1 MSVLVFLEFNNNELK
16 ETSKQA
22 LTYANDIN
30 ENVYAISELKI
41 SNDVVESLGKFGVSI
56 FLINTV
62 DFKENNILKCI
73 IPTIEEFKINCIIFP
88 KTNSFSYLSSIL
100 STKLNFP
107 LINNVNS
114 VARFENKI
122 CLKSTIFSGKA
133 EADIE
138 IDSNSCILVLNKNII
153 NSTFYKKSVIIK
165 NLINKSDNSLSN
177 NVVSLKKEKLEGDI
191 LLNDA
196 DIVVSAGRG
205 LKGPENW
212 KMIEKLAKILNAGTA
227 CSKPVS
233 DAGWRPHHE
242 HVGQTGL
249 KISPNIYIAVGI
261 SGAIQHLAG
270 VNSSKIIVVI
280 NNDPEAPFFKH
291 ADYGIIGD
299 AFDVIPKFIDALK

>member
-22 LTYANDIN
+22 LTYANFIN
-30 ENVYAISELKI
+30 ENVYAISESKI

-73 IPTIEEFKINCIIFP
+73 IPTIEELKINCIIFP

-165 NLINKSDNSLSN
+165 NLINKNDNSLSN

>member
-22 LTYANDIN
+22 LTYANAIN
-30 ENVYAISELKI
+30 ENVYAISESKI
-41 SNDVVESLGKFGVSI
+41 SNDVVESSGKFGVSI

-73 IPTIEEFKINCIIFP
+73 IPTIEELKINCIIFP
-88 KTNSFSYLSSIL
+88 KTNSFSYVSSIL
-100 STKLNFP
+100 STELNFP

-114 VARFENKI
+114 LARFENKI

-165 NLINKSDNSLSN
+165 NLINKNDNSLSN
-177 NVVSLKKEKLEGDI
+177 NVVSLKKEKIEGDI

-212 KMIEKLAKILNAGTA
+212 KMIEKLAKILNAATA

-280 NNDPEAPFFKH
+280 NNDSEAPFFKH

>member
-22 LTYANDIN
+22 LTYANVIN
-30 ENVYAISELKI
+30 ENVYAISESKI

-73 IPTIEEFKINCIIFP
+73 IPTIEELKINCIIFP

-153 NSTFYKKSVIIK
+153 NSASYKKSVIIK
-165 NLINKSDNSLSN
+165 NLINKNDNSLSN
-177 NVVSLKKEKLEGDI
+177 NVVSLKKEKIEGDI
-191 LLNDA
+191 PLNDA

-299 AFDVIPKFIDALK
+299 AFDVIPKFINALK

>member
-22 LTYANDIN
+22 LTYANFIN
-30 ENVYAISELKI
+30 ENVYAISESKI

-73 IPTIEEFKINCIIFP
+73 IPTIEELKINCIIFP

-100 STKLNFP
+100 STKLSFP

-138 IDSNSCILVLNKNII
+138 IDSNSCILLLNKNII

-165 NLINKSDNSLSN
+165 NLINKNDNSLSN

-291 ADYGIIGD
+291 ADYGVIGD
-299 AFDVIPKFIDALK
+299 AFDVIPKFINALK

>member
-22 LTYANDIN
+22 LTYANGIN
-30 ENVYAISELKI
+30 KNVYAISESKI

-56 FLINTV
+56 YLINAV

-153 NSTFYKKSVIIK
+153 NSASYKKSVIIK
-165 NLINKSDNSLSN
+165 NLINKNDNSLSN

>member
-1 MSVLVFLEFNNNELK
+1 MNLLDKTEIQINTKTDSKGKKNLSVSNEEKLN
-16 ETSKQA
+16 S
-22 LTYANDIN
+22 
-30 ENVYAISELKI
+30 
-41 SNDVVESLGKFGVSI
+41 VSI
-56 FLINTV
+56 NT

-153 NSTFYKKSVIIK
+153 NSASYKKSVIIK
-165 NLINKSDNSLSN
+165 NLINKNDNSLSN

-280 NNDPEAPFFKH
+280 NNDSEAPFFKH

>member
-16 ETSKQA
+16 ETSRQA
-22 LTYANDIN
+22 LTYANGIN
-30 ENVYAISELKI
+30 KNVYAISESKI

-56 FLINTV
+56 YLINAV

-153 NSTFYKKSVIIK
+153 NSASYKKSVIIK
-165 NLINKSDNSLSN
+165 NLINKNDNSLSN

>member
-22 LTYANDIN
+22 LTYANVIN
-30 ENVYAISELKI
+30 ENVYAISESKI
-41 SNDVVESLGKFGVSI
+41 SNDVVESLGKFGVST

-73 IPTIEEFKINCIIFP
+73 IPTIEELKINCIIFP

-165 NLINKSDNSLSN
+165 NLINKNDNSLSN

-212 KMIEKLAKILNAGTA
+212 NMIEKLAKILNAGTA

-299 AFDVIPKFIDALK
+299 AFDVIPKFINALK

>member
-22 LTYANDIN
+22 LTYANGIN
-30 ENVYAISELKI
+30 ENVYAISESKI
-41 SNDVVESLGKFGVSI
+41 SNDVVESSGKFGVSI

-73 IPTIEEFKINCIIFP
+73 IPTIEELKINCIIFP
-88 KTNSFSYLSSIL
+88 KTNSFSYVSSIL

-165 NLINKSDNSLSN
+165 NLINKNDNSLSN
-177 NVVSLKKEKLEGDI
+177 NVVSLKKEKIEGDI

-212 KMIEKLAKILNAGTA
+212 KMIEKLAKILNAATA

-280 NNDPEAPFFKH
+280 NNDSEAPFFKH

>member
-22 LTYANDIN
+22 LTYANGIN
-30 ENVYAISELKI
+30 KNVYAISESKI
-41 SNDVVESLGKFGVSI
+41 SNVVVESLGKFGVSI
-56 FLINTV
+56 YLINAV

-100 STKLNFP
+100 STKLSFP

-165 NLINKSDNSLSN
+165 NLINKNDNSLSN

-205 LKGPENW
+205 LKGHENW

-280 NNDPEAPFFKH
+280 NNDSEAPFFKH

>member
-22 LTYANDIN
+22 LTYANAIN
-30 ENVYAISELKI
+30 ENVYAISESKI
-41 SNDVVESLGKFGVSI
+41 SNDVVESSGKFGVSI

-153 NSTFYKKSVIIK
+153 NSASYKKSVIIK
-165 NLINKSDNSLSN
+165 NLINKNDNSLSN

>member
-1 MSVLVFLEFNNNELK
+1 MSVLVFLEFNDNELK
-16 ETSKQA
+16 VTSKQA
-22 LTYANDIN
+22 LTYANGIN
-30 ENVYAISELKI
+30 KNVYAISQSKI
-41 SNDVVESLGKFGVSI
+41 SNDVMESLGKFGVSI

-62 DFKENNILKCI
+62 DFQENNILKCI
-73 IPTIEEFKINCIIFP
+73 IPTIEEFKINCVIFP

-133 EADIE
+133 EVDIE

-153 NSTFYKKSVIIK
+153 NSVSYKKSVEIK
-165 NLINKSDNSLSN
+165 NLINKNDNSLSN
-177 NVVSLKKEKLEGDI
+177 NVVSLRKEKLEGDI
-191 LLNDA
+191 LLSDA

>member
-22 LTYANDIN
+22 LTYANFIN
-30 ENVYAISELKI
+30 ENVYAISESKI

-73 IPTIEEFKINCIIFP
+73 IPTIEELKINCIIFP

-100 STKLNFP
+100 STKLSFP

-165 NLINKSDNSLSN
+165 NLINKNDNSLSN

-233 DAGWRPHHE
+233 DAGWRPHYE

-299 AFDVIPKFIDALK
+299 AFDVIPKFINALK

>member
-22 LTYANDIN
+22 LTYANVIN
-30 ENVYAISELKI
+30 KNVYAISESKI
-41 SNDVVESLGKFGVSI
+41 SNVVVESLGKFGVSI
-56 FLINTV
+56 YLINAV

-138 IDSNSCILVLNKNII
+138 IDSNSCILILNKNII
-153 NSTFYKKSVIIK
+153 NSASYKKSVTIK
-165 NLINKSDNSLSN
+165 NLINKNDNSLSN

-280 NNDPEAPFFKH
+280 NNDSEAPFFKH

>member
-1 MSVLVFLEFNNNELK
+1 MSVLVFLEFKNNELK

-22 LTYANDIN
+22 LTYANGIN
-30 ENVYAISELKI
+30 ENVYGISESKI
-41 SNDVVESLGKFGVSI
+41 SNNIVESLGKFGVSI
-56 FLINTV
+56 FLINSV

-73 IPTIEEFKINCIIFP
+73 IPTIEELKINCIIFP

-153 NSTFYKKSVIIK
+153 NSASYKKSVIIK
-165 NLINKSDNSLSN
+165 NLINKNDNSLSN

>member
-22 LTYANDIN
+22 LTYANGIN
-30 ENVYAISELKI
+30 KNVYAISESKI
-41 SNDVVESLGKFGVSI
+41 SNVVVESLGKFGVSI
-56 FLINTV
+56 YLINAV

-153 NSTFYKKSVIIK
+153 NSISYKKSVIIK
-165 NLINKSDNSLSN
+165 NLINKNDNSLSN

>member
-22 LTYANDIN
+22 LTYANGIN
-30 ENVYAISELKI
+30 ENVYGISESKI
-41 SNDVVESLGKFGVSI
+41 SNNIVESLGKFGVSI
-56 FLINTV
+56 FLINSV

-73 IPTIEEFKINCIIFP
+73 IPTIEELKINCIIFP

-153 NSTFYKKSVIIK
+153 NSISYKKSVVIK

-177 NVVSLKKEKLEGDI
+177 NTVSLKKEKLEGDI

>member
-1 MSVLVFLEFNNNELK
+1 MSVLVFLEFNDNELK
-16 ETSKQA
+16 VTSKQA
-22 LTYANDIN
+22 LTYANGIN
-30 ENVYAISELKI
+30 KNVYAISQSKI
-41 SNDVVESLGKFGVSI
+41 SNDVMESLGKFGVSI

-62 DFKENNILKCI
+62 DFQENNILKCI

-114 VARFENKI
+114 AARFENKI

-133 EADIE
+133 EVDIE

-153 NSTFYKKSVIIK
+153 NSVSYNKSVEIK
-165 NLINKSDNSLSN
+165 NLINKNDNSLSN
-177 NVVSLKKEKLEGDI
+177 NVVSLRKEKLEGDI
-191 LLNDA
+191 LLSDA

>member
-22 LTYANDIN
+22 LTYANAIN
-30 ENVYAISELKI
+30 ENVYAISESKI
-41 SNDVVESLGKFGVSI
+41 SNDVVESSGKFGVSI

-73 IPTIEEFKINCIIFP
+73 IPTIEELKINCIIFP
-88 KTNSFSYLSSIL
+88 KTDSFSYVSSIL
-100 STKLNFP
+100 STELNFP

-114 VARFENKI
+114 LARFENKI
-122 CLKSTIFSGKA
+122 CLKSTIFAGKA

-165 NLINKSDNSLSN
+165 NLINKNDNSLSN
-177 NVVSLKKEKLEGDI
+177 NVVSLKKEKIEGDI

-280 NNDPEAPFFKH
+280 NNDSEAPFFKH

>member
-22 LTYANDIN
+22 LTYANGIN
-30 ENVYAISELKI
+30 KNVYAISESKI
-41 SNDVVESLGKFGVSI
+41 SNVVVESLGKFGVSI
-56 FLINTV
+56 YLINAV

-153 NSTFYKKSVIIK
+153 NSASYKKSVIIK
-165 NLINKSDNSLSN
+165 NLINKNDNSLSN

-280 NNDPEAPFFKH
+280 NNDSEAPFFKH

>member
-153 NSTFYKKSVIIK
+153 NSTSYKKSVIIK
-165 NLINKSDNSLSN
+165 NLINKNDNSLSN

>member
-22 LTYANDIN
+22 LTYANVIN
-30 ENVYAISELKI
+30 ENVYAISESKI

-165 NLINKSDNSLSN
+165 NLINKNDNSLSN

-205 LKGPENW
+205 LKGPKNW

-299 AFDVIPKFIDALK
+299 AFDVIPKFINALK

>member
-22 LTYANDIN
+22 LTYANGIN
-30 ENVYAISELKI
+30 KNVYAISESKI

-62 DFKENNILKCI
+62 DFKENNILKCMIPI
-73 IPTIEEFKINCIIFP
+73 IGEFKINCIIFP

-100 STKLNFP
+100 STKLSFP

-165 NLINKSDNSLSN
+165 NLINKNDNSLSN

-280 NNDPEAPFFKH
+280 NNDSEAPFFKH

>member
-22 LTYANDIN
+22 LTYANGIN
-30 ENVYAISELKI
+30 ENVYAISESKI

-88 KTNSFSYLSSIL
+88 KTNLFSYLSSIL

-153 NSTFYKKSVIIK
+153 NSVSYKKSVTIK
-165 NLINKSDNSLSN
+165 NLINKNDNSLSN

>member
-22 LTYANDIN
+22 LTYANVIN
-30 ENVYAISELKI
+30 ENVYAISESKI

-73 IPTIEEFKINCIIFP
+73 IPTIEELKINCIIFP

-165 NLINKSDNSLSN
+165 NLINKNDNSLSN

>member
-22 LTYANDIN
+22 LTYANVIN
-30 ENVYAISELKI
+30 ENVYAISESKI

-88 KTNSFSYLSSIL
+88 KTNLFSYLSSIL

-165 NLINKSDNSLSN
+165 NLINKNDNSLSN

-299 AFDVIPKFIDALK
+299 AFDVIPKFINALK

>member
-22 LTYANDIN
+22 LTYANGIN
-30 ENVYAISELKI
+30 ENVYAISESKI

-165 NLINKSDNSLSN
+165 NLINKNDNSLSN

>member
-1 MSVLVFLEFNNNELK
+1 MSVLVFLEFNDNELK
-16 ETSKQA
+16 VTSKQA
-22 LTYANDIN
+22 LTYANGIN
-30 ENVYAISELKI
+30 ENVYGISESKI
-41 SNDVVESLGKFGVSI
+41 SNNIVESLGKFGVSI
-56 FLINTV
+56 FLINSV

-73 IPTIEEFKINCIIFP
+73 ISIIGEFKINCIIFP

-153 NSTFYKKSVIIK
+153 NSASYKKSVIIK
-165 NLINKSDNSLSN
+165 NLINKNDNSLSN
-177 NVVSLKKEKLEGDI
+177 NVVSLRKEKLEGDI

-280 NNDPEAPFFKH
+280 NNDSEAPFFKH

>member
-1 MSVLVFLEFNNNELK
+1 MKKNKYFIPLAIVMI
-16 ETSKQA
+16 
-22 LTYANDIN
+22 TYANGIN
-30 ENVYAISELKI
+30 KNVYAISQSKI
-41 SNDVVESLGKFGVSI
+41 SNDVMESLGKFGVSI

-62 DFKENNILKCI
+62 DFQENNILKCI
-73 IPTIEEFKINCIIFP
+73 IPTIEEFKLKCIIFP

-133 EADIE
+133 EVDIE

-153 NSTFYKKSVIIK
+153 NSLSYNKSVEIK
-165 NLINKSDNSLSN
+165 NLINKNHNSLSN
-177 NVVSLKKEKLEGDI
+177 NVVSLRKEKLEGDI
-191 LLNDA
+191 LLSDA

>member
-1 MSVLVFLEFNNNELK
+1 MSVLVVLEFNDNELK
-16 ETSKQA
+16 VTSKQA
-22 LTYANDIN
+22 LTYANGIN
-30 ENVYAISELKI
+30 KNVYAISQSKI
-41 SNDVVESLGKFGVSI
+41 SNDVMESLGKFGVSI

-62 DFKENNILKCI
+62 DFQENNILKCI

-133 EADIE
+133 EVDIE

-153 NSTFYKKSVIIK
+153 NSVSYNKSVEIK
-165 NLINKSDNSLSN
+165 NLINKNDNSLSN
-177 NVVSLKKEKLEGDI
+177 NVVSLRKEKLEGDI
-191 LLNDA
+191 LLSDA

>member
-22 LTYANDIN
+22 LTYANVIN
-30 ENVYAISELKI
+30 ENVYAISESKI

-73 IPTIEEFKINCIIFP
+73 IPTIEELKINCIIFP

-100 STKLNFP
+100 STKLSFP

-138 IDSNSCILVLNKNII
+138 IDSNFCILVLNKNII

-165 NLINKSDNSLSN
+165 NLINKNDNSLSN

-299 AFDVIPKFIDALK
+299 AFDVIPKFINALK